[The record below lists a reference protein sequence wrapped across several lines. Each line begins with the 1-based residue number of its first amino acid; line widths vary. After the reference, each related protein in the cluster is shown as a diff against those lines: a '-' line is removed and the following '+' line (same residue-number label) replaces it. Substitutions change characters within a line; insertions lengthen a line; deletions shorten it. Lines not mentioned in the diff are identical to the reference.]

1 MVIGRPIESDENCLI
16 LGHVSSPLITYQQI
30 HRASPVAL
38 ILGNHKSEPSLRV
51 HTELAKAFC
60 CNILVTQLLLWSNT
74 LLSSSGIDPNSTP

>member
-16 LGHVSSPLITYQQI
+16 LGHVSSPLITYQHM

-51 HTELAKAFC
+51 HTEPAKAFC
-60 CNILVTQLLLWSNT
+60 CNILVTQLWSNT